1 MQGLDAIFIL
11 LHLSTLLVLL
21 LFIQIMRK
29 SHKTQMHYT
38 FLSIMGALIIWCV
51 GVMAQIY
58 MKNINIDLVIYFE
71 YFTYLGSCTLPV
83 FMLFLGL
90 IFAHTKINLSW
101 KYLLLFII
109 PFISLIV
116 IWTNDYHHLF
126 YQSFSPMTGEM
137 VYGNYFI
144 IHSAY
149 SYICILIGL
158 HHLIYF
164 SIKNSGFF
172 SKQALLIITG
182 SLVPLSVNILFAL
195 KIMVLSLYIT
205 PITFIFAIVCF
216 LFAIFK
222 YQFLSAVPVALQTV
236 VDLISDSFVV
246 INQDLDVIDYNK
258 TFLHTFNDVFKIK
271 RNKNIINILQSNPAL
286 DINIQDFQNAI
297 FDAMENKKSTIFEK
311 HINFDNFDKYFT
323 IEITPIIT
331 DNSIIGT
338 IILFKDITQVKK
350 NIETIKEK
358 QAVLM
363 EQERLASLGQLIG
376 GIAHNLKTPIMSL
389 AGAIEGLRDLINEYD
404 ESIEDKNVTF
414 EDHHEIA
421 SDMLNWLDKM
431 KPHCTYMSDV
441 ITTVKGQAVQMNASS
456 VTSFTLDEL
465 VKRIDILMKHE
476 LIKYNCIMNTEF
488 QVDLNIEIKGEI
500 NSLVQIF
507 DNIIINSIHSYDKKS
522 GIIDFRIKKDGN
534 NIEFSITDYGKGIPD
549 QIKGKLFREMVTTKG
564 KNGTGLGLYMS
575 HSNIKGRFGGNIWF
589 TSIEGK
595 GTTFYVSVPCHTGEY
610 EEGVI

>member
-1 MQGLDAIFIL
+1 MDGLDIVSIL

-38 FLSIMGALIIWCV
+38 FLFILGSLIIWCI
-51 GVMAQIY
+51 GVILQIY
-58 MKNINIDLVIYFE
+58 MKSINMNLVIYFE
-71 YFTYLGSCTLPV
+71 YFTYIGSCSLPV

-101 KYLLLFII
+101 KYLLLFVV
-109 PFISLIV
+109 PVVSLIV

-126 YQSFSPMTGEM
+126 YQSFSPMSGEM
-137 VYGNYFI
+137 VYGDYFI
-144 IHSAY
+144 IHSVY
-149 SYICILIGL
+149 SYICILVGL
-158 HHLIYF
+158 YHLIYF

-182 SLVPLSVNILFAL
+182 SLVPLIVNILFSL
-195 KIMVLSLYIT
+195 KIIVLSLYIT
-205 PITFIFAIVCF
+205 PITFLFAIICF

-222 YQFLSAVPVALQTV
+222 YQFLSVIPVALQTV

-246 INQDLDVIDYNK
+246 INQDLGVIDYNK
-258 TFLHTFNDVFKIK
+258 TFLHTFNEIFKIK
-271 RNKNIINILQSNPAL
+271 RNENIINILQSNPSL
-286 DINIQDFQNAI
+286 DLNTQDFKNAI
-297 FDAMENKKSTIFEK
+297 NDAMENKKSTIFEK
-311 HINFDNFDKYFT
+311 HLKSNSFDKYFT
-323 IEITPIIT
+323 VEITPIIT
-331 DNSIIGT
+331 DISIIGT

-404 ESIEDKNVTF
+404 ESIEDKNVTP

-421 SDMLNWLDKM
+421 SDMLKWLDKM

-441 ITTVKGQAVQMNASS
+441 ITTVKGQAIQMNASS
-456 VTSFTLDEL
+456 VISFTLDEL

-488 QVDLNIEIKGEI
+488 QIDLNTEIKGEI

-507 DNIIINSIHSYDKKS
+507 DNIIINSIHSYDKKN
-522 GIIDFRIKKDGN
+522 GIIDFKIKKNDD
-534 NIEFSITDYGKGIPD
+534 NIVFSITDYGKGIPE
-549 QIKGKLFREMVTTKG
+549 QIKEKLFKEMITTKG

-575 HSNIKGRFGGNIWF
+575 YSNIKGRFGGNIWF
-589 TSIEGK
+589 TSTEGK
-595 GTTFYVSVPCHTGEY
+595 GTTFYVSVPCRTGEF
-610 EEGVI
+610 EEGVV